1 LLVPASDGARRERNP
16 IAAVVRLLGALAE
29 HDGATAGVREL
40 ARMLEAAPS
49 SVQRTLEAA
58 QEVSLVA
65 LAENGRWE
73 LGWELYR
80 IAAIAQ
86 SKRPYQAAA
95 AVLDALAE
103 KTSETALLTVYDPRR
118 RARMFVAASPS
129 RHSVRF
135 VPELFTWMPAYAGAS
150 ATAVLAFRPEA
161 EQEAVHAT
169 AGAFAAFAAVPEAG
183 DLKAALREIRERGYA
198 ISHDEVNLGASA
210 VAAPVRSPSGA
221 ITSSVAVIAP
231 NQRFDSASQQAVIK
245 SVIEAANA
253 VGRRIGDPLAPLE
266 VVTDS

>member
-1 LLVPASDGARRERNP
+1 MPVSASDGARRERNP
-16 IAAVVRLLGALAE
+16 IAAAVRLLGALAE

-65 LAENGRWE
+65 LAENGQWE

-95 AVLDALAE
+95 AVLDSLA
-103 KTSETALLTVYDPRR
+103 KQTSETALLTVYDPRR
-118 RARMFVAASPS
+118 RARMFVAAAPS

-135 VPELFTWMPAYAGAS
+135 VPDLFTWMPAYAGAS
-150 ATAVLAFRPEA
+150 AKAVLAFRPEA
-161 EQEAVHAT
+161 EQEAALAA
-169 AGAFAAFAAVPEAG
+169 AGAFSAFAAAPDAG
-183 DLKAALREIRERGYA
+183 DLKAALQEIRERGYA
-198 ISHDEVNLGASA
+198 ISHDEVNLGAGA
-210 VAAPVRSPSGA
+210 VAAPVRSSSGA
-221 ITSSVAVIAP
+221 VTSSVAVIAP
-231 NQRFDSASQQAVIK
+231 EQRFDSASQEAVIK

-253 VGRRIGDPLAPLE
+253 VGRRIGDPLAPLD
-266 VVTDS
+266 VVS

>member
-1 LLVPASDGARRERNP
+1 MPASEGARRERNP

-29 HDGATAGVREL
+29 HDDPTAGVREL
-40 ARMLEAAPS
+40 ARMLETAPS

-65 LAENGRWE
+65 VAENGQWE

-95 AVLDALAE
+95 AVLESLARQ
-103 KTSETALLTVYDPRR
+103 TSETALLTVYDPQR

-135 VPELFTWMPAYAGAS
+135 VPDLFTWMPAYAGAS
-150 ATAVLAFRPEA
+150 ATAILAFRPES
-161 EQEAVHAT
+161 EQDAVYAT
-169 AGAFAAFAAVPEAG
+169 ADTFSAFAAAPDKSDFR
-183 DLKAALREIRERGYA
+183 AALQEIRERGFA
-198 ISHDEVNLGASA
+198 VSHDEVNLGASA
-210 VAAPVRSPSGA
+210 VAAPVRSSSGV
-221 ITSSVAVIAP
+221 TSSVAVIAP
-231 NQRFDSASQQAVIK
+231 KQRFDSVPQEPIIK
-245 SVIEAANA
+245 SVMEAADA
-253 VGRRIGDPLAPLE
+253 VGRRIGDPLAPLD
-266 VVTDS
+266 VVA